1 MTNENFDKTIS
12 LYTNS
17 LYYSKTLNNN
27 GFVDNMNKLCKRF
40 VLYFFDYFRKIY
52 NTFDSDENT
61 NNNIDA
67 IYNYIA

>member
-1 MTNENFDKTIS
+1 MTNEDFNNAIS

-40 VLYFFDYFRKIY
+40 VLYFFNYFRKIY
-52 NTFDSDENT
+52 NTADSDEIT

-67 IYNYIA
+67 IYNYIT